1 VIPDVTSAIAAA
13 AAALPVIE
21 TARLRLRGLEPA
33 DAPAMFDYASDP
45 ELTRHVIFT
54 THQSPAESR
63 QVIDRLIAENAAGTI
78 LMWGVTLR
86 DDGGLQNAN
95 GTCQNGAGRLVGT
108 CGFGHLW
115 PAHARAELGYVLGR
129 GLWGRGLMTGA
140 VRAVIDF
147 GFETLGLNRID
158 ARCFVAN
165 VASARVMEKAGMRFE
180 GILREQIHAKG
191 AFQDLKSYSVLRRD
205 RRG

>member
-1 VIPDVTSAIAAA
+1 MVPDVTSAIAAA

-21 TARLRLRGLEPA
+21 TGRLRLRGLEPA

-54 THQSPAESR
+54 THRSPDEALA
-63 QVIDRLIAENAAGTI
+63 VIVRINEQQAAGAL
-78 LMWGVTLR
+78 LMWGVTLNG
-86 DDGGLQNAN
+86 DD
-95 GTCQNGAGRLVGT
+95 RLVGT
-108 CGFGHLW
+108 CGFGHFW
-115 PAHARAELGYVLGR
+115 PEHARAELGYVLGR
-129 GLWGRGLMTGA
+129 RLWGHGLMTEA

-147 GFETLGLNRID
+147 GFETLGLNRIE
-158 ARCFVAN
+158 ARCFVPN

-191 AFQDLKSYSVLRRD
+191 SFQDLKSYSVLRRD

>member
-1 VIPDVTSAIAAA
+1 MSPDITSAIAAA
-13 AAALPVIE
+13 AASLPAVE
-21 TARLRLRGLEPA
+21 TARLRLRGLGPA
-33 DAPAMFDYASDP
+33 DAAAMFDYASAP

-54 THQSPAESR
+54 THQSPEESR
-63 QVIDRLIAENAAGTI
+63 QVIERLVAENAAGTI
-78 LMWGVTLR
+78 LMWGVTTR
-86 DDGGLQNAN
+86 DDGRLHNAN
-95 GTCQNGAGRLVGT
+95 GKCQNGAGRLVGT

-115 PAHARAELGYVLGR
+115 PAHARAELGYALHR
-129 GLWGRGLMTGA
+129 GLWGRGLMTEA

-147 GFETLGLNRID
+147 GFERLGLNRID

-165 VASARVMEKAGMRFE
+165 LASARVMEKAGMRFE

-191 AFQDLKSYSVLRRD
+191 SFQDLKSYSILRRD